1 MSHAFNK
8 YLKAI
13 VGRPPRRM
21 PTQTNGVSQKRPTN
35 VFRDG
40 LEK

>member
-13 VGRPPRRM
+13 VGRLCQM

-35 VFRDG
+35 VVRDG